1 MKAVIFDLDGVIVS
15 TDEYHYQAWKRMA
28 DEEAVPFDR
37 SVNDSLRG
45 VSRMESL
52 RIILKQSSKRY
63 SDREKL
69 DLAERKNRYYR
80 ELLHQLSPADIL
92 PGVIPLLSMLKAQGL
107 ALAIGSSSK
116 NAKTILDKINLL
128 HAFDAIVDG
137 NDLTNSKP
145 DPEVFL
151 LAAERLGVQ
160 PAACVVVEDA
170 EAGMDAAAAA
180 RMKTFGVGPAARYPR
195 ADLSAPD
202 LACLDTQVF
211 VNQILCLGVESN
223 G

>member
-1 MKAVIFDLDGVIVS
+1 MRAVIFDLDGVVVS

-28 DEEAVPFDR
+28 GEEAISFDR
-37 SVNDSLRG
+37 SINESLRG
-45 VSRMESL
+45 ISRMESL
-52 RIILKQSSKRY
+52 HIILKQSSKRY
-63 SDREKL
+63 SDPEKL

-80 ELLHQLSPADIL
+80 ELLHKLSPSDIL
-92 PGVIPLLSMLKAQGL
+92 PGVIPLLTALKAHGL
-107 ALAIGSSSK
+107 AIAIGSSSK

-128 HAFDAIVDG
+128 DAFDTIVDG

-151 LAAERLGVQ
+151 LAANRLNVS
-160 PAACVVVEDA
+160 PASCLVVEDA
-170 EAGMDAAAAA
+170 EAGMEAAVAA
-180 RMKTFGVGPAARYPR
+180 RMKTFGVGPAARYPN

-202 LACLDTQVF
+202 LAYLDTPSI
-211 VNQILCLGVESN
+211 VNQILSLGVESN